1 MTVGSA
7 IMACCCDQPGGDP
20 CVGIPWAQAPQELT
34 VSGGFVAVTWT
45 RALAFGQA
53 SQLKATMSVQFSG
66 VVQKGPES
74 GWNQGPN
81 TNQLYSSTGINY
93 EWQAT
98 QEVLEGTG
106 TGDSET
112 GSGDSAFFRIFCSKT
127 GNGPFGLG
135 PTPQALCNGE
145 VIATPPYVIGRLTLT
160 PPYPP
165 TTPNGPPNRPSFPWG
180 GVDQRWPADSSL
192 FLNTNAAFGA
202 LSRFQPEVTVWVST
216 TGLTQGYQP
225 ARLLSYLPRQTLS
238 GAGCGALPLEYDR
251 CDWATDYASLGANCQ
266 WQAGIIE
273 TQDLSVSVT

>member
-20 CVGIPWAQAPQELT
+20 CVGIPWSQAPQELT
-34 VSGGFVAVTWT
+34 VSGSIAATSWYREIG
-45 RALAFGQA
+45 FGQA
-53 SQLKATMSVQFSG
+53 SQLKATMSIQFSG
-66 VVQKGPES
+66 VVQKGAQS

-81 TNQLYSSTGINY
+81 TNQLYSAIDMAY
-93 EWQAT
+93 DWQVT
-98 QEVLEGTG
+98 QEVLEGAG

-112 GSGDSAFFRIFCSKT
+112 GSGDGAFFRIFCSKT
-127 GNGPFGLG
+127 GNGAFGLG

-145 VIATPPYVIGRLTLT
+145 VIATPPYVIGRMSFA
-160 PPYPP
+160 PPFPP

-180 GVDQRWPADSSL
+180 GVDQRWPADVSL
-192 FLNTNAAFGA
+192 FLNTNAGFGA

-225 ARLLSYLPRQTLS
+225 ARNLSTVPYQAIS
-238 GAGCGALPLEYDR
+238 GPGCGALPLEYSR

-273 TQDLSVSVT
+273 TQDLTVSVA